1 MIWRRFM
8 VRHAHHVRSTFP
20 SRRVQP
26 AHQATGFSYTE
37 VLVAI
42 TLISILLIPALES
55 LHSGVLGSG
64 IHSAHANHHH
74 RLTGK
79 MEEILAKSFSSL
91 EQEADAAGGPAVV
104 VDAYSDT
111 AGTASRRLV
120 YLARYDGDN
129 IDADNNPFT
138 DVDAGLLWVNVQIEG
153 ENQALESLISQ

>member
-1 MIWRRFM
+1 MRRLHPTPVFPYRR
-8 VRHAHHVRSTFP
+8 VRHAHH
-20 SRRVQP
+20 
-26 AHQATGFSYTE
+26 ATGFSYTE

-42 TLISILLIPALES
+42 SLIAILLIPALES

-64 IHSAHANHHH
+64 IHSTHANHHH

-79 MEEILAKSFSSL
+79 MEEILAKPFSSL
-91 EQEADAAGGPAVV
+91 EQEADAIGGPAVV

-138 DVDAGLLWVNVQIEG
+138 DVDAGLLWVKVQIEG
-153 ENQALESLISQ
+153 ENQSLESLVSQ

>member
-1 MIWRRFM
+1 M
-8 VRHAHHVRSTFP
+8 VRTAHPTLISP
-20 SRRVQP
+20 NRRVCH

-42 TLISILLIPALES
+42 TLIPALES

-91 EQEADAAGGPAVV
+91 EQEADAAGGPAVI

-120 YLARYDGDN
+120 YLARYDGD
-129 IDADNNPFT
+129 ISMPIT
-138 DVDAGLLWVNVQIEG
+138 TP
-153 ENQALESLISQ
+153 SLMLTRACYG